1 MLAVEGTG
9 STGPQ
14 HHAVAG
20 SSRQLGFTSCQ
31 TATALCSNQGWTT
44 DTYVYTVEPAAAAA
58 AARVAAMLAEI
69 NPAAGSK
76 CASTSVLIY
85 KLIVRVSLL

>member
-20 SSRQLGFTSCQ
+20 SSRQLGFISCQ

-44 DTYVYTVEPAAAAA
+44 DTYVHTVEPAAAA

-69 NPAAGSK
+69 NPAAGSR